1 MMKQQPLHPSLI
13 AYSIFK
19 QKNILLN
26 SFSTQDEQLLL
37 DFENEQSLT
46 KDDLKKITAKIKETI
61 SQNIPIEYITIEL
74 ESLKKLQE
82 QRKISKNVDISKF
95 DKNQIPLLKID
106 DFYMISEKLNFE
118 KTGEFC
124 QNGFQLNSISA
135 INIGRD
141 QSYSAQRL
149 FAFAFNSKENLE
161 KHLDMLTLVQQRDH
175 RKIAQEMDLFF
186 MSENGSG
193 LAMLQPNGAIIRRTI
208 ENFEHYEHAKRG
220 YKPVYT
226 PHVYN
231 ANVWKKSGHYE
242 CYKDHMFLFKEN
254 NEEYGVKPMSC
265 PGHVEIFKKNA
276 HSYRDL
282 PIRYFELATVYRRE
296 NSGSL
301 QGLLRVTNITQ
312 DDAHIFC
319 TQKQLKSEIV
329 GVLDFVKYMMDTFG
343 LNAEYEISTKPEK
356 FIGNEETWNY
366 AETILKE
373 SLPMAGIK
381 NFSIDQGG
389 GAFYGPKIDVKM
401 KDALGR
407 KWQGPTVQLDF
418 NFPERFNMEYVNEE
432 GKKERPIMLH
442 RVVLGSME
450 RFLGILIEHYNG
462 KFPLW
467 LAPEQCAVLTVNDSN
482 KELSEYQEKIAS
494 RLLEEGFRIET
505 NSIRGNS
512 LGSKISNVRNRRIP
526 YAIVL
531 GQKELQNNT
540 LSVRVRDNNNQ
551 YTNISLDNFISLLK
565 TEQQKKMLQSIFISE
580 NSLSKGNGS
589 KCLLKQTLPN
599 NIVSKLSGE
608 HVR

>member
-1 MMKQQPLHPSLI
+1 MKQQPLHPSLI